1 MFVAD
6 DCYDDDY
13 RWHAMH
19 DIHSLPI
26 HSFEQIEDGLIA
38 ILLRQELQRKRR
50 YVYGDLVNNPRVAIK
65 TRKEQMWEEM
75 AMKVKG
81 DVETI
86 LDRLDLNYELSESR

>member
-1 MFVAD
+1 
-6 DCYDDDY
+6 
-13 RWHAMH
+13 
-19 DIHSLPI
+19 
-26 HSFEQIEDGLIA
+26 
-38 ILLRQELQRKRR
+38 
-50 YVYGDLVNNPRVAIK
+50 VYGDLVNNPRVAIK